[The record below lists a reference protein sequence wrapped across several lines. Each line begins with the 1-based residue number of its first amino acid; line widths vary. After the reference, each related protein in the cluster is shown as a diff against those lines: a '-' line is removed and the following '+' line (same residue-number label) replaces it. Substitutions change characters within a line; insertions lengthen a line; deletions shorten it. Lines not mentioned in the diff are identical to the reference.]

1 MILYSPI
8 KSRILPALSLKEI
21 KKMRI
26 PLASIIL
33 LVSLISLE
41 PAFSHSG
48 GTDDFGCHA
57 GSQTYHCHN
66 EDDDDFGCAI
76 AGFEEAHGSIVLNL
90 FFIGLNIFKRE
101 D

>member
-1 MILYSPI
+1 M
-8 KSRILPALSLKEI
+8 RILV
-21 KKMRI
+21 
-26 PLASIIL
+26 ASIML

-57 GSQTYHCHN
+57 GSQPYHCHD

-76 AGFEEAHGSIVLNL
+76 AGFEEARGSIVLNL
-90 FFIGLNIFKRE
+90 FFIGLNIFEWE

>member
-1 MILYSPI
+1 MIGVFS
-8 KSRILPALSLKEI
+8 ALLLKEGL
-21 KKMRI
+21 KMSKMRI
-26 PLASIIL
+26 LIASVML
-33 LVSLISLE
+33 LFLPVSLE

-57 GSQTYHCHN
+57 GSQPYHCHD

-76 AGFEEAHGSIVLNL
+76 AGFEETRGSIVLNL
-90 FFIGLNIFKRE
+90 FFIGLNIFERE